1 MYALTRTCAS
11 LRTKMRA
18 FFFKCSKITTWTKE
32 SMFQVILSI
41 STFSARTRPRA
52 RHARTQHVRKIN
64 VSFFCMDLNSG
75 TFFSRFTNF
84 QSFSTW
90 YEFMRARLNK
100 KLRARVNSEKGQKHT
115 LFQTAIALQ
124 NARLPP
130 FYFKYFDR
138 VWVVD
143 HIS

>member
-18 FFFKCSKITTWTKE
+18 FFLMLKNHYLNQGEHVSGHSKHFNIFRAYAPARA
-32 SMFQVILSI
+32 SCAYA
-41 STFSARTRPRA
+41 ARTEDKCF
-52 RHARTQHVRKIN
+52 V
-64 VSFFCMDLNSG
+64 FFCMDLNSG

-100 KLRARVNSEKGQKHT
+100 KLRARVNLEKGQKHT

-130 FYFKYFDR
+130 FSFKYFDR